1 VDVFT
6 FGILQSIV
14 TFTWKVPQGWK
25 SHSQFTFGIL
35 QSSAFHMEGTS
46 RLEKPLTI
54 YVRDSTVYCAFHMEG
69 TSRVEKPL
77 TIHVRDSTV
86 YCAFHMEVPQ
96 GWKSHSQNR
105 KPVLKDHVY
114 CTIYLCSLLNVR
126 IHLA

>member
-1 VDVFT
+1 MGGFYS
-6 FGILQSIV
+6 LLCL
-14 TFTWKVPQGWK
+14 
-25 SHSQFTFGIL
+25 SHG
-35 QSSAFHMEGTS
+35 GTS

-54 YVRDSTVYCAFHMEG
+54 YVRDSTVYCNFHMEGTSRVEKPLTIPVRDSTVYCAFHMEG

-114 CTIYLCSLLNVR
+114 CTIYICSLLNVR